1 MVVDAESGAIVGIS
15 SLFCETRRFERK
27 VSSNCVVVSFRF
39 FFCGSRN
46 SHTSEGVRTK
56 HMPTHPFYYSLP
68 KREKEEDKKRKRKK
82 KIHDAARRHRLT
94 TVASIV
100 VMWGRPPSSPRR
112 RGGGG
117 EHRRPNAR
125 AAGPTTTTTT
135 TTTTTVF
142 GAATQ
147 KSRLPPRERG
157 GPSPS
162 P

>member
-56 HMPTHPFYYSLP
+56 HMPTHPFLLFPFKP

-82 KIHDAARRHRLT
+82 KYT
-94 TVASIV
+94 T
-100 VMWGRPPSSPRR
+100 PRDV
-112 RGGGG
+112 
-117 EHRRPNAR
+117 
-125 AAGPTTTTTT
+125 
-135 TTTTTVF
+135 TV
-142 GAATQ
+142 
-147 KSRLPPRERG
+147 
-157 GPSPS
+157 
-162 P
+162 